1 MIWILISCAAPLESS
16 FEVDTIGL
24 RRISLAIKGTLPTT
38 EEYQRIT
45 ENPSQINV
53 ILEEYISSEWHER
66 RLNGIFADWTKNR
79 VDAFN
84 ISQEDYQ
91 LPLSTEYN
99 FLQSVGEETPR
110 LMTYYATKDQDWRM
124 VVQSPFTMA
133 NDMLLSLWPLEELG
147 TEDETWRKAKY
158 TDGRPPLGI
167 LMNNGLWWRYYTT
180 PNNFNRSR
188 ASVMAELFLCTDY
201 RTRPISFE
209 ATALLEHEDFNDTIQ
224 SNEACIGCHNTLD
237 PLAAA
242 FFGFWWYDIYDTAE
256 MSRYHPEREFLG
268 EDLLNINMAYFGIPM
283 SSPAALG
290 NLVAQ
295 DPRFTKCTT
304 KRLHQALAHTDKTT
318 FSDEQHLHEVFA
330 QSDFRISALVKEIVQ
345 MPGFHT
351 QENRILSAQQLASS
365 IEELTGFVW
374 KKDDVLLLENDII
387 GYRKML
393 GGADGLEITSPARQ
407 TSISRQLTLKRL
419 TQKAAMYWA
428 TEQEI
433 NGSLPTSLEDDLY
446 QDLFIRIYGKPV
458 SKDRKELDQSM
469 FTQIQEEY
477 SNTQAWAS
485 LLSVWLRDPLFW
497 SL

>member
-1 MIWILISCAAPLESS
+1 MIWILLSCSEPVTSE
-16 FEVDTIGL
+16 FTTDTIGL
-24 RRISLAIKGTLPTT
+24 RRISLAIKGTLPTN
-38 EEYQRIT
+38 EEYDRII
-45 ENPSQINV
+45 EDPAQIDI
-53 ILEEYISSEWHER
+53 ILEEYTSSDWHKR

-91 LPLSTEYN
+91 LPLSTAYD

-110 LMTYYATKDQDWRM
+110 LMTYYATQDQDWRM

-133 NDMLLSLWPLEELG
+133 NDMLLSLWPLEAIE
-147 TEDETWRKAKY
+147 EETGSWRKAKY

-268 EDLLNINMAYFGIPM
+268 EDLLNINMAYFGVPM

-295 DPRFTKCTT
+295 DPRFTRCTT
-304 KRLHQALAHTDKTT
+304 KRLHQALTHTDNIN
-318 FSDEQHLHEVFA
+318 FSEEQYLHDVFA
-330 QSDFRISALVKEIVQ
+330 QSDFRVSALIKAIVQ
-345 MPGFHT
+345 TADFHN
-351 QENRILSAQQLASS
+351 QKNRILSAQQIASS

-374 KKDDVLLLENDII
+374 EEDDVLLLENDII

-393 GGADGLEITSPARQ
+393 GGADGLEITTPARQ
-407 TSISRQLTLKRL
+407 PSISRQLTLKRL

-428 TEQEI
+428 TTQES
-433 NGSLPTSLEDDLY
+433 NGTLPSSLEEEFY
-446 QDLFIRIYGKPV
+446 QTLFMRIYGHPA
-458 SKDRKELDQSM
+458 SEERKEIDLSM
-469 FTQIQEEY
+469 FSQIQEEH

>member
-1 MIWILISCAAPLESS
+1 MIWFMLSCSNPPEPF
-16 FEVDTIGL
+16 FEMDTIGL
-24 RRISLAIKGTLPTT
+24 RRMSLAIKGTLPTID
-38 EEYQRIT
+38 EYNRIIQD
-45 ENPSQINV
+45 PSQIDI
-53 ILEEYISSEWHER
+53 ILDEYISSEWHER
-66 RLNGIFADWTKNR
+66 RMTGIFADWTKNR
-79 VDAFN
+79 IDRFN
-84 ISQEDYQ
+84 ISEEDYQ
-91 LPLSTEYN
+91 LSSSTTYD

-110 LMTYYATKDQDWRM
+110 LMTYYATQDLDWRM

-133 NDMLLSLWPLEELG
+133 NDILLSIWPLESL
-147 TEDETWRKAKY
+147 EDESGGWHKAKY

-209 ATALLEHEDFNDTIQ
+209 ATSLLEHEDFNDTIQ

-268 EDLLNINMAYFGIPM
+268 ESLLNIDMAYFGIPM
-283 SSPAALG
+283 ASPTALG
-290 NLVAQ
+290 GLVAQ
-295 DPRFTKCTT
+295 DPRFTQCTT
-304 KRLHQALAHTDKTT
+304 KRIYHALTHVDDTKFAEK
-318 FSDEQHLHEVFA
+318 QHLHEIFE
-330 QSDFRISALVKEIVQ
+330 QSDFRISALIKEIVK
-345 MPGFHT
+345 MPTFHE
-351 QENRILSAQQLASS
+351 QENRILTAQQLASS

-374 KKDDVLLLENDII
+374 TEDNIHLLENDII

-393 GGADGLEITSPARQ
+393 GGADGLEIASPARQ

-419 TQKAAMYWA
+419 TQKAALYWA
-428 TEQEI
+428 QTLENNNTLPSSLQE
-433 NGSLPTSLEDDLY
+433 DFY
-446 QDLFIRIYGKPV
+446 QDLFMRIYGEPAT
-458 SKDRKELDQSM
+458 DQRKELDLQM
-469 FTQIQEEY
+469 FIRIQEEH